1 MVERCEN
8 RLAPDLKTLTNEG
21 KVSRWSGIHQAKR
34 TRYEILCLTAV
45 GYARFYSRSPDAV
58 IRVYNEAGNVT
69 KFGRTVF
76 TVVEI
81 MIVVAVMALLVAMT
95 IPGFLRTGKRRKSV
109 EILND
114 FRLID
119 SAVAANGSTA
129 PC

>member
-1 MVERCEN
+1 MARMFFVT
-8 RLAPDLKTLTNEG
+8 LKSEAL
-21 KVSRWSGIHQAKR
+21 SRIIMGFG
-34 TRYEILCLTAV
+34 L
-45 GYARFYSRSPDAV
+45 
-58 IRVYNEAGNVT
+58 T

-81 MIVVAVMALLVAMT
+81 MIVVAVIALLVAMT
-95 IPGFLRTGKRRKSV
+95 IPGFLRTRKRRKSV